1 MDRAGSGYLA
11 GEGRAHGHDEDE
23 AERGAAALRK
33 GDLGVVCVSREFSE
47 RVVCCIQKAREKK
60 RRGMNE

>member
-23 AERGAAALRK
+23 AKRGAAALRK
-33 GDLGVVCVSREFSE
+33 GDLGIVCVSREFSE
-47 RVVCCIQKAREKK
+47 RVVCCIQNTRE
-60 RRGMNE
+60 